1 MQRLTRLHTSG
12 SEAVLKR
19 DSEGWR
25 IQLNIRETAR
35 TSTTVGLSAPTLDE
49 AKELADRLILKEGHT
64 CDGQCGDWQDSD
76 LQI

>member
-1 MQRLTRLHTSG
+1 MRRHTRLHTSG
-12 SEAVLKR
+12 SEAVLEE

-35 TSTTVGLSAPTLDE
+35 TATTVGPHAPTLDE
-49 AKELADRLILKEGHT
+49 AKELADRLILKEGHV
-64 CDGQCGDWQDSD
+64 CDGQCRDWQDSD